1 MDEAYGD
8 LLEVLEMQIG
18 VALEN
23 FEELERGYVTKS
35 FIIRSKVTDVY
46 LSVSP
51 SPTMIEA
58 TSTIIYSAPYI
69 PTKGSLFL
77 RSSRPR

>member
-23 FEELERGYVTKS
+23 FEELERGYV
-35 FIIRSKVTDVY
+35 I
-46 LSVSP
+46 
-51 SPTMIEA
+51 
-58 TSTIIYSAPYI
+58 
-69 PTKGSLFL
+69 
-77 RSSRPR
+77 

>member
-1 MDEAYGD
+1 MDEVYGD

-23 FEELERGYVTKS
+23 FEELERGYVTMS
-35 FIIRSKVTDVY
+35 IIIRSKITDAY
-46 LSVSP
+46 LSVAP

-69 PTKGSLFL
+69 HTRGSLFFRSL
-77 RSSRPR
+77 RLR